1 LFSFP
6 FRPDIPARP
15 LQGGQF
21 FHTSPLPKEGWEG
34 SGATISHMELRR
46 LLEGVEIK
54 KMTGETRKEIKGIA
68 YHSKQT
74 GKDFLFAA
82 IRGMEADGHRFV
94 KEAIE
99 RGAEAVVLEEEQEVS
114 NRTMIAVPNS
124 RQALAK
130 ISSNFYGDPS
140 SQVRLIGITGTN
152 GKTTTT
158 YLLESIFKKAG
169 WTAGVIGTINYRFGQ
184 KTTPA
189 PNTTPESLDL
199 QRILWEMFKEG
210 TSHVIMEVSS
220 HGLDLDRVFGCQ
232 FDGVVFTNLTS
243 EHLDYHKTLEQY
255 FESKK
260 KLFADTLMKS
270 RKERRFAVTNHDDPR
285 GEEMVK
291 GIDVPVIRYG
301 LTPSCDVTADQVTS
315 SFEGLSC
322 RIKTPKGDIS
332 IHSKLMGD
340 FNLYNIL
347 AAVAVG
353 TGMDVPL
360 ETLKEGVEGLEGVS
374 GRFEKV
380 ENKRGI
386 HVIVDYAHTHDAL
399 ERVLLGLKNI
409 LEGGT
414 RNNGKMITVF
424 GCGGDRDR
432 TKRPLMGEVAGEHSD
447 LAILTSDNPRT
458 EDPFAILDEVEK
470 GLTSLRLK
478 EWDQDEMKLWRSRKG
493 YLKVPDRREAIRT
506 AIRLAQPSDTVLIAG
521 KGHEDYQIIGRKKFP
536 FDDRIEAKK
545 ALEEK

>member
-1 LFSFP
+1 
-6 FRPDIPARP
+6 
-15 LQGGQF
+15 
-21 FHTSPLPKEGWEG
+21 
-34 SGATISHMELRR
+34 MELKR
-46 LLEGVEIK
+46 LIEGVEVK
-54 KMTGETRKEIKGIA
+54 KIVGDTLKQVDGIA
-68 YHSKQT
+68 YHSKQI
-74 GKDFLFAA
+74 GEGFLFAA
-82 IRGMEADGHRFV
+82 IRGLEADGHQFIE
-94 KEAIE
+94 EAIQ
-99 RGAEAVVLEEEQEVS
+99 RGAGVVVSEEEREVS
-114 NRTMIAVPNS
+114 DRTLILVPNS

-140 SQVRLIGITGTN
+140 SRLKLIGITGTN

-158 YLLESIFKKAG
+158 YLLESILKKAG
-169 WTAGVIGTINYRFGQ
+169 CTVGVVGTINYRFGHRI
-184 KTTPA
+184 TPA

-199 QRILWEMFKEG
+199 QRILWEMSKGG

-260 KLFADTLMKS
+260 KLFSDSLVKS
-270 RKERRFAVTNHDDPR
+270 DKKGRFAVTNLDDPR
-285 GEEMVK
+285 GEKIIE
-291 GIDVPVIRYG
+291 GIDLPVIHYG
-301 LTPSCDVTADQVTS
+301 LSPSCDVSADQVVS

-322 RIKTPKGDIS
+322 RVRTPKGDLS
-332 IHSKLMGD
+332 IRSKLIGD
-340 FNLYNIL
+340 FNVYNIL
-347 AAVAVG
+347 AAVSAG
-353 TGMDVPL
+353 IGMEVPL

-374 GRFEKV
+374 GRFENV
-380 ENKRGI
+380 ENMRGL

-399 ERVLLGLKNI
+399 ERVLLGLKHIVEN
-409 LEGGT
+409 GT
-414 RNNGKMITVF
+414 QSHGKMITVF

-432 TKRPLMGEVAGEHSD
+432 TKRPLMGEVAGKYSD

-458 EDPFAILDEVEK
+458 EDPLAILEEVEK
-470 GLTSLRLK
+470 GFEALPLE
-478 EWDQDEMKLWRSRKG
+478 EWHVNEIKLWRSKKG

-521 KGHEDYQIIGRKKFP
+521 KGHEDYQIIGKKKFP
-536 FDDRIEAKK
+536 FDDRVEAQK

>member
-1 LFSFP
+1 
-6 FRPDIPARP
+6 
-15 LQGGQF
+15 
-21 FHTSPLPKEGWEG
+21 
-34 SGATISHMELRR
+34 MELRK
-46 LLEGVEIK
+46 LLEGVEIRK
-54 KMTGETRKEIKGIA
+54 ITGETLKEIEGIA
-68 YHSKQT
+68 YHSKQIRK
-74 GKDFLFAA
+74 GFLFAA
-82 IRGMEADGHRFV
+82 IQGMEVDGHRFIE
-94 KEAIE
+94 EAIE
-99 RGAEAVVLEEEQEVS
+99 RGAEAVVLEEERKVS
-114 NRTMIAVPNS
+114 NQTMILVPNS

-140 SQVRLIGITGTN
+140 SRVRLIGITGTN

-169 WTAGVIGTINYRFGQ
+169 CTVGVIGTINYRFGE
-184 KTTPA
+184 KITPA

-199 QRILWEMFKEG
+199 QRILGEMLREG

-232 FDGVVFTNLTS
+232 FDGAVFTNFTS

-260 KLFADTLMKS
+260 KLFSDYLMKS
-270 RKERRFAVTNHDDPR
+270 RKKRRFAVTNHDDPR

-291 GIDVPVIRYG
+291 GIDLPTIRYG
-301 LTPSCDVTADQVTS
+301 LSPSCDITVDQVTS

-322 RIKTPKGDIS
+322 RLRTPEGDFPV
-332 IHSKLMGD
+332 HSKLIGN

-347 AAVAVG
+347 AAVSVG
-353 TGMDVPL
+353 IGMDVPL
-360 ETLKEGVEGLEGVS
+360 EILKEGVEGLEGVS

-380 ENKRGI
+380 ENERGI

-399 ERVLLGLKNI
+399 EQVLSGLRSI
-409 LEGGT
+409 LENGPQ
-414 RNNGKMITVF
+414 NNGKMITVF

-432 TKRPLMGEVAGEHSD
+432 TKRPLMGEVAGKYSD

-458 EDPFAILDEVEK
+458 EDPLAILDEVEK
-470 GLTSLRLK
+470 GLKSLPLK
-478 EWDQDEMKLWRSRKG
+478 EWDQNEIKLWRSRKG
-493 YLKVPDRREAIRT
+493 YLKVPDRREAIRM
-506 AIRLAQPSDTVLIAG
+506 AIRLAQPEDTVLIAG
-521 KGHEDYQIIGRKKFP
+521 KGHEDYQIIGKKRFP
-536 FDDRIEAKK
+536 FDDRIETKK